1 MYHTLTV
8 QVKQKDRLY
17 KWCDTNAH
25 LANNLYNAALFRQRQ
40 MMSAS
45 KKEMN
50 NLTPNE
56 LEILN
61 EVKTLEDN
69 TNRRIST
76 SGIMSYTYLD
86 ALLKCTKN
94 NDYYADGLPIHVA
107 QNVLKEVCGAIKGYF
122 ASLKSYKSNPT
133 VFNGKPKFPSYKHK
147 KGATSFKS
155 SNIECKIHKTK
166 RGNYYCSFPKTKEI
180 VHLGKKI
187 YGKLIE
193 VHVTPVNGRYEL
205 SFVFDDEQI
214 VEPIKSN
221 DRIIAIDP
229 GINNLMAITNNCDL
243 PCMLFNGKPLK
254 SINQL
259 YNKEIATIASR
270 NTKGS
275 TDKFVPTKRFKEVTL
290 RRNNQVKDFLFKSVK
305 VLMNWCVENRI
316 DTIVLGKN
324 TDWKQETNIGKVNNQ
339 NFVQIPHGKLY
350 TMIKYSA
357 ERLGIKVIEQEESY
371 TSKASFLDR
380 DDIPT
385 FNDSKKYKFS
395 GKRIKR
401 GLYKTD
407 ERIINADLNGSANI
421 LRKCLPNAFKK
432 DPDFSNITV
441 VKHPDLVLSSSN

>member
-45 KKEMN
+45 KKEAN
-50 NLTPNE
+50 SLTPNE
-56 LEILN
+56 LEILD
-61 EVKTLEDN
+61 EVKLLEN
-69 TNRRIST
+69 KTNRKIST

-86 ALLKCTKN
+86 ALLKYTKN
-94 NDYYADGLPIHVA
+94 NDYYAEGLPIHVA

-122 ASLKSYKSNPT
+122 GSLKPYKSNPT
-133 VFNGKPKFPSYKHK
+133 AFKGKPKFPGYKRK
-147 KGATSFKS
+147 KGTSSFKS

-180 VHLGKKI
+180 IHLGKKT

-205 SFVFDDEQI
+205 SFVFDDEQV

-259 YNKEIATIASR
+259 YNKEIAMIVSK

-275 TDKFVPTKRFKEVTL
+275 TDKFKPTKEYKRVTL
-290 RRNNQVKDFLFKSVK
+290 KRNNQVKDYLFKSVK

-339 NFVQIPHGKLY
+339 NFVQIPHDKLY
-350 TMIKYSA
+350 RMIKYSA

-385 FNDSKKYKFS
+385 FVDSKKYKFS

-401 GLYKTD
+401 GLYQTGCT
-407 ERIINADLNGSANI
+407 IINAYLNGSANI
-421 LRKCLPNAFKK
+421 LRKCFPNAFKK
-432 DPDFSNITV
+432 DPDFNNITV
-441 VKHPDLVLSSSN
+441 IKHPDLVLSNSN

>member
-17 KWCDTNAH
+17 KWCNTNAH

-40 MMSAS
+40 MMSVS
-45 KKEMN
+45 KKEIN

-69 TNRRIST
+69 TNKRIST

-86 ALLKCTKN
+86 ALLKYTKN
-94 NDYYADGLPIHVA
+94 NDYYAEDLAIQTA

-122 ASLKSYKSNPT
+122 ASLKSYKSNPI
-133 VFNGKPKFPSYKHK
+133 VFSCKPKFPNYKRK
-147 KGATSFKS
+147 KGATAFKC
-155 SNIECKIHKTK
+155 SNQDCVIRKTK
-166 RGNYYCSFPKTKEI
+166 KGNYYCKLPKTKEI
-180 VHLGKKI
+180 TNLGKKI

-214 VEPIKSN
+214 IEPIKSN

-229 GINNLMAITNNCDL
+229 GINNLMAVTNNCDL

-259 YNKEIATIASR
+259 YNKVVATIVSR
-270 NTKGS
+270 NTIGS
-275 TDKFVPTKRFKEVTL
+275 TDKFVPNKRFKEVTL

-316 DTIVLGKN
+316 DTIILGKN

-339 NFVQIPHGKLY
+339 NFVQIP
-350 TMIKYSA
+350 
-357 ERLGIKVIEQEESY
+357 
-371 TSKASFLDR
+371 
-380 DDIPT
+380 
-385 FNDSKKYKFS
+385 
-395 GKRIKR
+395 
-401 GLYKTD
+401 
-407 ERIINADLNGSANI
+407 
-421 LRKCLPNAFKK
+421 
-432 DPDFSNITV
+432 
-441 VKHPDLVLSSSN
+441 LS